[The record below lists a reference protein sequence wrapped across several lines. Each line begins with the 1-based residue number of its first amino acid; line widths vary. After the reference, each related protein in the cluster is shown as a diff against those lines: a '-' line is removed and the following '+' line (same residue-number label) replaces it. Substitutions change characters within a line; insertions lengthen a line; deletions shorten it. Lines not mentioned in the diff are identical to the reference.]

1 MTAGDGGTMVRGKN
15 DLEAAMASH
24 HASYPGPTLLPSPV
38 AHAVTLAARS
48 TSLAIRLSSM
58 VGAYSLDAARLTTL
72 SSLELAR
79 GMVEGVLAR
88 AAGDVRSGSAPGASP
103 ASSSSSLSSRLAAA
117 AEAESL
123 LERSLDGLHRA
134 VATAVFW
141 TSAGFRLTGTT
152 LAAASGA
159 SQLLL
164 SSLDQ
169 IFGSTDSS
177 RAVAGVIALA
187 RREFN
192 NPATGAAGEKVGVVD
207 LVLALAA
214 LAYLQRA
221 CRRLPA
227 EEQRRRACEE
237 IIWDVVVLS
246 DGERV
251 DVQEQDERI
260 VDLSDGRGGGGGG
273 GAVTGGDGSSDMQ
286 DDEAVL
292 ARLKNHVVS
301 SLAPGTTVSI
311 SSSVSSVQ
319 TITVDVEG
327 SNLPSLPTPPGAE
340 IVETRGP
347 SSHGLVPDA
356 ANHRPWTPHGHRH
369 HDSYRVVYR
378 IERDR
383 FRSTSLRGEEDEES
397 GRAVVE
403 VTGDDQA
410 SSPLPA
416 ESKASPFHGIEH
428 KPSHSSPP
436 SLSTLV
442 TTDGHVP
449 DSDPDSIAST
459 PAIIEASTGV
469 HDGGNRSSTRQTSQ
483 PTQSTS
489 HNETAANQKKQR
501 SPLTPPPSFSRTNVE
516 KARPPLDAG
525 KRSMSKKKGESVAAQ
540 KSSDRKTTG
549 FKQVLKGS
557 SQSLT
562 NIWNKESPS
571 LDATRPPK
579 TKPQWKGA
587 GGADLAHIA
596 KPKPASTSRVPT
608 QQAHREVGKRN
619 LQTPE
624 PIPGRSSSRASYV
637 SIHDRRRDSIVSLT
651 DAFSIHSNGEMRPA
665 SPTIV
670 RTDYST
676 QESSTRPRS
685 GIYSGEGVAPP
696 GSPHKARGGHWRS
709 SSYAPS
715 LYSLATNDSQSSLV
729 LSSYYQKSAYH
740 ASDALATLRREGFVD
755 GAFPEGH
762 LLPNMARYMR
772 FSSACYGSR
781 FLKVMGISTQ
791 VPVPGVSDAATH
803 HDVRHFVHHTES
815 GADSILLASFVDP
828 QGGADA
834 SGATGTGVPLVH
846 YISLDHGAK
855 AVVLACRGTLG
866 FEDVLAD
873 MTCEYDDMI
882 WRGRRY
888 KVHKGIHASARR
900 LLYGDDGRVLVTIRE
915 ALREF
920 PDYGL
925 VLCGHSLGGG
935 VTSLLGVMLAQPNPD
950 GPGFVISAEPHTG
963 RLVGGGEPWPASSSG
978 ATAAAAAA
986 AAASRCSSDI
996 RLPSGRRIHVYAYGS
1011 PGVMAPPL
1019 RKLTR
1024 GLITSVVHGNDL
1036 VPHLSL
1042 GVLHD
1047 TQALALAFKSD
1058 ENKTKAD
1065 IRARMWNALRTRWTA
1080 TAPGGFYM
1088 SGGGGG
1094 SGLGGETDE
1103 EWLAPALDALRQG
1116 MRNPKLVP
1124 PGEVFAIETQRVLR
1138 RDAFVLPDD
1147 GPVGRPARRV
1157 VLKYVRDVEA
1167 RFGEVRFGTGML
1179 TDHNP
1184 AKYEEALNMLRLGVV

>member
-1 MTAGDGGTMVRGKN
+1 MAAGDRDRDRGRSRDK
-15 DLEAAMASH
+15 DIEAAMTSH
-24 HASYPGPTLLPSPV
+24 HPYPGPTLLPSPV

-48 TSLAIRLSSM
+48 TSLAIRLSSL

-88 AAGDVRSGSAPGASP
+88 AAGDVGSGSGSGGQAPTS
-103 ASSSSSLSSRLAAA
+103 SSRLAA

-159 SQLLL
+159 SQVLL

-192 NPATGAAGEKVGVVD
+192 NPATGASGEKVGVMD

-227 EEQRRRACEE
+227 EEQRRSACEE
-237 IIWDVVVLS
+237 IIWDVVVLN

-251 DVQEQDERI
+251 DVQQQDERI
-260 VDLSDGRGGGGGG
+260 VELSGQR
-273 GAVTGGDGSSDMQ
+273 AVTGGDGSNARSDMQ

-292 ARLKNHVVS
+292 SRLKNHIVS

-356 ANHRPWTPHGHRH
+356 ANHRPWTPHGHRRQ
-369 HDSYRVVYR
+369 DSYRVVYR

-383 FRSTSLRGEEDEES
+383 FRSTSLHGEEDEES

-403 VTGDDQA
+403 VTGDNEA
-410 SSPLPA
+410 SSHPSTDRNAGFYSL
-416 ESKASPFHGIEH
+416 EH
-428 KPSHSSPP
+428 KPSHSSPA

-442 TTDGHVP
+442 TTDSPVP
-449 DSDPDSIAST
+449 DSDPDSVAST
-459 PAIIEASTGV
+459 PGIVEASTNV
-469 HDGGNRSSTRQTSQ
+469 NTSINHTNSRHTSQ
-483 PTQSTS
+483 PTQSVS
-489 HNETAANQKKQR
+489 YHETAANQKKQR
-501 SPLTPPPSFSRTNVE
+501 SPLTPPASSSRANVD
-516 KARPPLDAG
+516 KARPALDMG
-525 KRSMSKKKGESVAAQ
+525 KRSLSKKKGESVTAH
-540 KSSDRKTTG
+540 KGSDKKTG

-562 NIWNKESPS
+562 NMWNKESPS
-571 LDATRPPK
+571 LDATRPSK

-587 GGADLAHIA
+587 GGGESIHST
-596 KPKPASTSRVPT
+596 KPKPALTSRAQT
-608 QQAHREVGKRN
+608 QHSQRDAPKRN

-624 PIPGRSSSRASYV
+624 PIPGRTSSRASYV

-651 DAFSIHSNGEMRPA
+651 DAFSIHTNGEMRPA
-665 SPTIV
+665 SPTII
-670 RTDYST
+670 RTDYSA

-685 GIYSGEGVAPP
+685 GVYSGDGSVVPS
-696 GSPHKARGGHWRS
+696 SPHKTRGHGLGHRRS
-709 SSYAPS
+709 ASYAPS

-755 GAFPEGH
+755 GAFPAGH

-791 VPVPGVSDAATH
+791 VPVPGASEASTH

-935 VTSLLGVMLAQPNPD
+935 VTSLLGVMLAQPNPE
-950 GPGFVISAEPHTG
+950 GPGFVISAEPHV
-963 RLVGGGEPWPASSSG
+963 RLIEPPPSSTAS
-978 ATAAAAAA
+978 AHTAAP
-986 AAASRCSSDI
+986 SRSSDI

-1065 IRARMWNALRTRWTA
+1065 IRARMWSALRSRWA
-1080 TAPGGFYM
+1080 APGFSQYM
-1088 SGGGGG
+1088 PMHAGDGHGGP
-1094 SGLGGETDE
+1094 GETDE

-1116 MRNPKLVP
+1116 MKNAKLVP

>member
-1 MTAGDGGTMVRGKN
+1 MAGADGYGAKDRDRDRDKDV
-15 DLEAAMASH
+15 EAAITSH
-24 HASYPGPTLLPSPV
+24 HPHHPGPTLLPAAV
-38 AHAVTLAARS
+38 ARAVTLATRS
-48 TSLAIRLSSM
+48 TSIAIRLSSL

-88 AAGDVRSGSAPGASP
+88 AARDTSGQAP
-103 ASSSSSLSSRLAAA
+103 ASRLAA
-117 AEAESL
+117 AEAESI

-141 TSAGFRLTGTT
+141 TSAGFRFTGAS

-169 IFGSTDSS
+169 VFGSTDSS
-177 RAVAGVIALA
+177 RAVAGVIALV

-221 CRRLPA
+221 CWRLSA
-227 EEQRRRACEE
+227 EEQRRRAYEE
-237 IIWDVVVLS
+237 IIWDVVVLN

-251 DVQEQDERI
+251 DIQEQDERI
-260 VDLSDGRGGGGGG
+260 VELSNHGPVS
-273 GAVTGGDGSSDMQ
+273 GADGSHGQGDMQ

-292 ARLKNHVVS
+292 TRLKSHIVS
-301 SLAPGTTVSI
+301 SLAPGTNVSI

-327 SNLPSLPTPPGAE
+327 SDLPSLPTPPGAE

-347 SSHGLVPDA
+347 SSQGLVPDA
-356 ANHRPWTPHGHRH
+356 ANHRPWTPHGHRRR
-369 HDSYRVVYR
+369 DSYRVVYR
-378 IERDR
+378 IERDK
-383 FRSTSLRGEEDEES
+383 FRSTSLRGEEDDES

-403 VTGDDQA
+403 VTTDEPI
-410 SSPLPA
+410 SPLPSDA
-416 ESKASPFHGIEH
+416 TRPYEVDHRQNH
-428 KPSHSSPP
+428 SPP
-436 SLSTLV
+436 ASLSTLFS
-442 TTDGHVP
+442 TDSPLP
-449 DSDPDSIAST
+449 DSDHDSVTLVPGVITSPVDPPDSGSRSGT
-459 PAIIEASTGV
+459 R
-469 HDGGNRSSTRQTSQ
+469 RSSH
-483 PTQSTS
+483 STAS
-489 HNETAANQKKQR
+489 ETAANQKKQR
-501 SPLTPPPSFSRTNVE
+501 SPLTPPASSSRANVE
-516 KARPPLDAG
+516 KQPRPALDGG
-525 KRSMSKKKGESVAAQ
+525 KRSLSKKKGESVVAPPH
-540 KSSDRKTTG
+540 KSADKKTG

-562 NIWNKESPS
+562 NIWNKESPI
-571 LDATRPPK
+571 LDATRPSK
-579 TKPQWKGA
+579 TKPQWKGSGNA
-587 GGADLAHIA
+587 DSSSHRPKPIVTGRGQTQHPQRDLA
-596 KPKPASTSRVPT
+596 
-608 QQAHREVGKRN
+608 KRS
-619 LQTPE
+619 LHTPE
-624 PIPGRSSSRASYV
+624 PIPGRPSSRASYV
-637 SIHDRRRDSIVSLT
+637 SIHDRRRDSIVSQT
-651 DAFSIHSNGEMRPA
+651 DAFSIHTNGEMRPA
-665 SPTIV
+665 SPTII

-676 QESSTRPRS
+676 HESSTRPRS
-685 GIYSGEGVAPP
+685 GVFSGDAAAAAAVTAPS
-696 GSPHKARGGHWRS
+696 SPHKTRGHGLSHRRS
-709 SSYAPS
+709 ASYAPS

-755 GAFPEGH
+755 GAFPAGH

-791 VPVPGVSDAATH
+791 VPVPGVSDDAASTH

-915 ALREF
+915 ALHEF

-950 GPGFVISAEPHTG
+950 GPGFVISAEPHV
-963 RLVGGGEPWPASSSG
+963 RLIEPPPG
-978 ATAAAAAA
+978 AAAAAA
-986 AAASRCSSDI
+986 RAASARSSDI

-1047 TQALALAFKSD
+1047 MQALALAFKSD

-1065 IRARMWNALRTRWTA
+1065 IRARMWNALRTRWA
-1080 TAPGGFYM
+1080 APAGFAQYAGGN
-1088 SGGGGG
+1088 GP
-1094 SGLGGETDE
+1094 GETDE

-1116 MRNPKLVP
+1116 MRSAKLVP

-1138 RDAFVLPDD
+1138 RDAFVLPDGD
-1147 GPVGRPARRV
+1147 GPVGRPARRI